1 MNNTVKLTMPLAAI
15 AGIALTT
22 ASANAAVTI
31 SAPFT
36 GSSSE
41 VSSTSELAYDGN
53 ESSTDLLNG
62 LAATS
67 SSGWNLSNGST
78 VPELNDGIYGAGF
91 PGSNV
96 TGLWS
101 NEGATVE
108 YSLGANA
115 LGYDITAIKSIAAWQ
130 SAGFGNQVWTVD
142 VKAVGGSFV
151 NLATIDYTPSNGG
164 TGATM
169 VDLTG
174 LNATGIESIRFTAG
188 STAGNSVGN
197 DFVFREMDV
206 FGSATVIPEPSS
218 SVLLGLGG
226 LALVFRR
233 RK

>member
-1 MNNTVKLTMPLAAI
+1 MPFAAI
-15 AGIALTT
+15 AGLALAAT
-22 ASANAAVTI
+22 SAHAAVTI
-31 SAPFT
+31 SGPFT
-36 GSSSE
+36 GASSE
-41 VSSTSELAYDGN
+41 VNSTSEFAYDGN

-62 LAATS
+62 LDATS
-67 SSGWNLSNGST
+67 SSGWTLSNGST

-91 PGSNV
+91 PGNNV

-151 NLATIDYTPSNGG
+151 NLATIDYTPSNNGS
-164 TGATM
+164 GATM

-174 LNATGIESIRFTAG
+174 LDATGIESIRFTAG

-206 FGSATVIPEPSS
+206 FGAATVVPEPSS
-218 SVLLGLGG
+218 TALLGLGG
-226 LALVFRR
+226 LVLIFRR